1 MLELVVSVC
10 LVDDPARCKDV
21 NLVFTA
27 EGMSHMQCVMG
38 AQPEIAKWMDGHPKW
53 VLKRWT
59 CQKAGQFA
67 KI

>member
-10 LVDDPARCKDV
+10 LLDEPARCKDV
-21 NLVFTA
+21 NLTFAA

-38 AQPEIAKWMDGHPKW
+38 AQPEIAKWIDTHPKW
-53 VLKRWT
+53 ALKRWT
-59 CQKAGQFA
+59 CQTAGQFA